1 MKEIDDYN
9 LIDEDFEEFMRRGW
23 ESFGLGE
30 DEQVDRC
37 EEKTKISQPTFGG
50 CEHGCRGK

>member
-1 MKEIDDYN
+1 MKGIDDYN

-30 DEQVDRC
+30 VLQDGDENILAHSVQN
-37 EEKTKISQPTFGG
+37 SN
-50 CEHGCRGK
+50 